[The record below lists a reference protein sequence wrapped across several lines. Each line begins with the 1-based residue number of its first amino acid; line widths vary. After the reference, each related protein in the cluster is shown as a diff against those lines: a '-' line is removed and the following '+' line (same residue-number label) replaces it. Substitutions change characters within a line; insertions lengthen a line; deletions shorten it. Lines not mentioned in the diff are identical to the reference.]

1 MIVILQTQTD
11 GEIEDSVDLNEHEW
25 KMIHDLKKKFRDTS
39 AKVIEEVIILF
50 KGIEN

>member
-25 KMIHDLKKKFRDTS
+25 KTIHDLKKKFRDTS
-39 AKVIEEVIILF
+39 GKIIEEVIITL
-50 KGIEN
+50 KGTEN